1 MELLHS
7 SKHKNHLV
15 MTLEEAATLQEKLA
29 VMIAKCIR
37 TAHSASDVVPI
48 IVDEV
53 VPGTLSLEIQP

>member
-1 MELLHS
+1 
-7 SKHKNHLV
+7 
-15 MTLEEAATLQEKLA
+15 MTLEEAAVLQEKLA

-48 IVDEV
+48 VVDEV